1 MASNPFDIRPEDPA
15 PSYEESLSSTA
26 YIKDTS
32 KHIPNSSPSLLPLPT
47 QLADT
52 RTQRIDFILTRY
64 VDPLLLS
71 QGAAGLYKTTFVLV
85 PSSVSS
91 LQGAVSN
98 AYTTPEEPQIVGFPS
113 SEVVKLIRLYG
124 EENAMEFWRQPA
136 VVAELDSAL
145 KAKLVAS
152 GHRLHQPSEDET
164 SSDVVDGASS
174 PAPSPSPATAPVP
187 APAPEPTKKSF
198 WGRTKDLYSSKGQDL
213 RDVVIVDRKL
223 GWRAP
228 GDQNANSPGKIPTG
242 LVNVSIVWKEVCL
255 RISNEMGLYESKK
268 GPALCMTVEVGS

>member
-1 MASNPFDIRPEDPA
+1 MDSIPFENRPDDPA
-15 PSYEESLSSTA
+15 PAYEESSSSVA
-26 YIKDTS
+26 YNKDTT
-32 KHIPNSSPSLLPLPT
+32 KEIPSSSQSLLPLPT

-52 RTQRIDFILTRY
+52 RTQRVDAILTKY

-71 QGAAGLYKTTFVLV
+71 QGASGIYKTTFVLV

-91 LQGAVSN
+91 LQDAVSN

-113 SEVVKLIRLYG
+113 NEVVKLIRLQG

-145 KAKLVAS
+145 KAKLAAS
-152 GHRLHQPSEDET
+152 GHRLHQPSPNDEMT
-164 SSDVVDGASS
+164 SDAVDAASS
-174 PAPSPSPATAPVP
+174 PT
-187 APAPEPTKKSF
+187 PAPEPSAKTTATTKKSF
-198 WGRTKDLYSSKGQDL
+198 WGRTKDLYATKGQDL

-228 GDQNANSPGKIPTG
+228 GEHNANAPGKIPTG
-242 LVNVSIVWKEVCL
+242 LVDVSIVWKEVCL
-255 RISNEMGLYESKK
+255 RIANDMGLYESKK

>member
-1 MASNPFDIRPEDPA
+1 MDSNPFDNRLEDPV
-15 PSYEESLSSTA
+15 PSYEESLSSVA
-26 YIKDTS
+26 YNKDTS
-32 KHIPNSSPSLLPLPT
+32 KRIPDLSPSLQPLPT

-52 RTQRIDFILTRY
+52 RTQRIDSILSRY

-91 LQGAVSN
+91 LQDAVSN
-98 AYTTPEEPQIVGFPS
+98 AYTTAEEPQIVGFPS
-113 SEVVKLIRLYG
+113 TEVVKLIRLHG
-124 EENAMEFWRQPA
+124 EENAIEFWRQPA

-145 KAKLVAS
+145 KAKLTAS
-152 GHRLHQPSEDET
+152 GHRLHQPSDDEPL
-164 SSDVVDGASS
+164 SDVMNGANSPTAT
-174 PAPSPSPATAPVP
+174 PAPDPQPSTRTPPTT
-187 APAPEPTKKSF
+187 TKKSF
-198 WGRTKDLYSSKGQDL
+198 WGRTKDLYSSKGEDL

-228 GDQNANSPGKIPTG
+228 GDQNANTPGKIPTG

-255 RISNEMGLYESKK
+255 RIANEMGLYESKK

>member
-1 MASNPFDIRPEDPA
+1 MNSIPFENRPDDPA
-15 PSYEESLSSTA
+15 PAYEESPSSVAYNKETA
-26 YIKDTS
+26 KV
-32 KHIPNSSPSLLPLPT
+32 IPNSSQSLLPLPT

-52 RTQRIDFILTRY
+52 RTHRVNAILTKY

-71 QGAAGLYKTTFVLV
+71 QGASGLYKTTFVLV
-85 PSSVSS
+85 PSSVAS
-91 LQGAVSN
+91 LQDAVSN
-98 AYTTPEEPQIVGFPS
+98 AYTTPGEPQIVGFPS
-113 SEVVKLIRLYG
+113 DEVVKLIRLQG

-145 KAKLVAS
+145 KAKLAAN
-152 GHRLHQPSEDET
+152 GHRLHQPSSTGEAT
-164 SSDVVDGASS
+164 SADVDAAGS
-174 PAPSPSPATAPVP
+174 PAPA
-187 APAPEPTKKSF
+187 APEPAAKTTATTKKSF

-228 GDQNANSPGKIPTG
+228 AEHNANAPGKIPTG
-242 LVNVSIVWKEVCL
+242 LVDVSIVWKEVCL
-255 RISNEMGLYESKK
+255 RIANDMGLYESKK